1 MAIGILLG
9 VYDIQTIATT
19 AIGTALALES
29 MHFFVYQEET
39 DILQLFV
46 ATFIVLAAVTYYI
59 ISLRTEAKLLAR
71 LESLAHERD
80 EIITGLPEHTYVL
93 VLS

>member
-9 VYDIQTIATT
+9 VYDIQTIAMATV
-19 AIGTALALES
+19 GTAFALVS
-29 MHFFVYQEET
+29 MHEFVYQEEP
-39 DILQLFV
+39 DVLQLIVTTFV
-46 ATFIVLAAVTYYI
+46 VSAAVTYYF

-80 EIITGLPEHTYVL
+80 RLITGLPEHT
-93 VLS
+93 